1 MYISII
7 RYVFTEKSTIGSLL
21 INGQYF
27 CDTLEDKVRAEKI
40 YGSTAIPQGT
50 YKVELHKSNKF
61 NRLMPYILDVPN
73 YTGVMIHWGNRP
85 EDTEG
90 CILVGKNDK
99 QNWISNSKDTFN
111 KLFIVLQEAVKHKEE
126 IWLTIK

>member
-7 RYVFTEKSTIGSLL
+7 RYMFTEKSTIGSLH

-27 CDTLEDKVRAEKI
+27 CDTLEDKVRDEKI

-50 YKVELHKSNKF
+50 YKVELCKSF
-61 NRLMPYILDVPN
+61 
-73 YTGVMIHWGNRP
+73 
-85 EDTEG
+85 
-90 CILVGKNDK
+90 LVCKNDI
-99 QNWISNSKDTFN
+99 QDWVSNSKDTFN